1 MLYTNGGTCEPL
13 GIIRYHGG
21 NMQNDISLFT
31 NILVFVG
38 ASLLGIS
45 FFPIRKLVSQLST
58 GGIRQ
63 RWTFLSILI
72 FLFLFGYLVYNIMY
86 WERYNDYFNLIV
98 PVVFFFSSIFV
109 LLVGTLALQTAT
121 DLNQVSAL
129 RRENILDPLIGI
141 YNRRHLNLKLAEEI
155 ERAQRH
161 NFQLSM
167 LLLDIDH
174 FKNVNDTY
182 GHYVGD
188 LVLKSLGNLLLKNV
202 RKTDIVARY
211 GGEEIAVIAPHT
223 SVTTAADLAERL
235 RKVVETSVIVP
246 ADEQEGRQ
254 AVTISVSIGVAGL
267 DRQIVDKQ
275 SLIERTDEALY
286 SAKQKGRNRVIVFNK

>member
-1 MLYTNGGTCEPL
+1 
-13 GIIRYHGG
+13 
-21 NMQNDISLFT
+21 MQNDISLIT

-38 ASLLGIS
+38 AALLGIS
-45 FFPIRKLVSQLST
+45 FFPIRRLVLQLT
-58 GGIRQ
+58 ARGIRQ
-63 RWTFLSILI
+63 RWNLLSILI
-72 FLFLFGYLVYNIMY
+72 FLFLLSYLIYNIIY
-86 WERYNDYFNLIV
+86 WDRYNNYFILVMPI
-98 PVVFFFSSIFV
+98 VFFFSAIFV

-155 ERAQRH
+155 KRAHRY

-182 GHYVGD
+182 GHYIGD
-188 LVLKSLGNLLLKNV
+188 LVLKGLGHLLLKNV
-202 RKTDIVARY
+202 RETDIVARY

-223 SVTTAADLAERL
+223 SVLAAADLAERL
-235 RKVVETSVIVP
+235 RQVVETSVIVP
-246 ADEQEGRQ
+246 ANEQEDRQ
-254 AVTISVSIGVAGL
+254 AVTISISIGVAGL
-267 DRQIVDKQ
+267 DQQIVDRQ

-286 SAKQKGRNRVIVFNK
+286 RAKQKGRNRVVVF

>member
-1 MLYTNGGTCEPL
+1 
-13 GIIRYHGG
+13 
-21 NMQNDISLFT
+21 MQNDISLII

-38 ASLLGIS
+38 AALLGIS
-45 FFPIRKLVSQLST
+45 FFPIRRLVSQLT
-58 GGIRQ
+58 IRGIRQ
-63 RWTFLSILI
+63 RWNFLSILI
-72 FLFLFGYLVYNIMY
+72 FLFLLSYIVYNIIY
-86 WERYNDYFNLIV
+86 WDRYRDYFNLV
-98 PVVFFFSSIFV
+98 VSVVFFFSAIFV

-141 YNRRHLNLKLAEEI
+141 YNRRHFDLKMTEEI
-155 ERAQRH
+155 ERAHRY

-182 GHYVGD
+182 GHYIGD
-188 LVLKSLGNLLLKNV
+188 LVLKSLGHLLLKNV

-211 GGEEIAVIAPHT
+211 GGEEIAVIATHT
-223 SVTTAADLAERL
+223 SVPTAADLAERL
-235 RKVVETSVIVP
+235 RQVVETSVMVP
-246 ADEQEGRQ
+246 ADDQEDRQ

-267 DRQIVDKQ
+267 DQQIVDRQ

-286 SAKQKGRNRVIVFNK
+286 KAKQNGRNRVVVYNSKGDSF

>member
-1 MLYTNGGTCEPL
+1 
-13 GIIRYHGG
+13 
-21 NMQNDISLFT
+21 MQNDISLII

-38 ASLLGIS
+38 AALLGIS
-45 FFPIRKLVSQLST
+45 FFPIRRLISQLST
-58 GGIRQ
+58 KGIRQ
-63 RWTFLSILI
+63 KWNFLSILI
-72 FLFLFGYLVYNIMY
+72 FLFLLGYLGYNIIY
-86 WERYNDYFNLIV
+86 WERYNDYFILAMPIV
-98 PVVFFFSSIFV
+98 FLFSAIFV

-141 YNRRHLNLKLAEEI
+141 YNRRHLDLKLAEEI
-155 ERAQRH
+155 VRAQRY

-182 GHYVGD
+182 GHYIGD
-188 LVLKSLGNLLLKNV
+188 LILKGLGHLLLKNV
-202 RKTDIVARY
+202 RETDIVARY
-211 GGEEIAVIAPHT
+211 GGEEIAVIVPNT
-223 SVTTAADLAERL
+223 SVPAAADLAERL
-235 RKVVETSVIVP
+235 RQVVETSVMVP

-254 AVTISVSIGVAGL
+254 AVSISVSIGVAGL
-267 DRQIVDKQ
+267 DQKIVDRQ

-286 SAKQKGRNRVIVFNK
+286 RAKQKGRNRVAVFNSKGDSF

>member
-1 MLYTNGGTCEPL
+1 
-13 GIIRYHGG
+13 
-21 NMQNDISLFT
+21 MQNDISLIT

-38 ASLLGIS
+38 AALLGIS
-45 FFPIRKLVSQLST
+45 FFPIRRLVLQLT
-58 GGIRQ
+58 ARGIRQ
-63 RWTFLSILI
+63 RWNLLSILI
-72 FLFLFGYLVYNIMY
+72 FLFLLSYLSYNIIY
-86 WERYNDYFNLIV
+86 WDRYNNYFILVMPI
-98 PVVFFFSSIFV
+98 VFFFSAIFV

-155 ERAQRH
+155 KRAHRY

-182 GHYVGD
+182 GHYIGD
-188 LVLKSLGNLLLKNV
+188 LVLKGLGHLLLKNV
-202 RKTDIVARY
+202 RETDIVARY
-211 GGEEIAVIAPHT
+211 GGEEIAVIAPNT
-223 SVTTAADLAERL
+223 SVPAAADLAERL
-235 RKVVETSVIVP
+235 RQVVETSVMVP
-246 ADEQEGRQ
+246 ADEQEDRQ
-254 AVTISVSIGVAGL
+254 AVSISVSIGVAGL
-267 DRQIVDKQ
+267 DQKIVDKQ

-286 SAKQKGRNRVIVFNK
+286 RAKQKGRNRVVVYNSKGNSF

>member
-1 MLYTNGGTCEPL
+1 
-13 GIIRYHGG
+13 
-21 NMQNDISLFT
+21 MQNDISFIT

-45 FFPIRKLVSQLST
+45 FFPIRRLVSQLSA

-63 RWTFLSILI
+63 RWNFLSILV
-72 FLFLFGYLVYNIMY
+72 FLFLFGYIGYNIIY
-86 WERYNDYFNLIV
+86 WDRYSDYFNLIV
-98 PVVFFFSSIFV
+98 PVVFFFSAIFV
-109 LLVGTLALQTAT
+109 LLVGSLALQTAT

-155 ERAQRH
+155 KRAHRY
-161 NFQLSM
+161 NVQLSM

-174 FKNVNDTY
+174 FKNINDTY
-182 GHYVGD
+182 GHYIGD
-188 LVLKSLGNLLLKNV
+188 LVLKSLGQLLLKNV
-202 RKTDIVARY
+202 RETDIVARY

-223 SVTTAADLAERL
+223 SVPTAANLAERL
-235 RKVVETSVIVP
+235 RQAVETSVMVT
-246 ADEQEGRQ
+246 ADEQEDRQ

-275 SLIERTDEALY
+275 SLIERADEALY
-286 SAKQKGRNRVIVFNK
+286 KAKQKGRNRVVVFNSKGDSF

>member
-1 MLYTNGGTCEPL
+1 
-13 GIIRYHGG
+13 
-21 NMQNDISLFT
+21 MQNDISIIT
-31 NILVFVG
+31 NILVFMG

-45 FFPIRKLVSQLST
+45 FFPIRRLVSQLSAR
-58 GGIRQ
+58 GIRQ
-63 RWTFLSILI
+63 RWNLLSILI
-72 FLFLFGYLVYNIMY
+72 FLFLFGYIGYNIMY
-86 WERYNDYFNLIV
+86 WDRYNDYFNLII
-98 PVVFFFSSIFV
+98 PVVFFFSAIFV
-109 LLVGTLALQTAT
+109 LLVGILALQTAT

-155 ERAQRH
+155 ERAYRY

-182 GHYVGD
+182 GHYIGD
-188 LVLKSLGNLLLKNV
+188 LVLKSLGQLLLKNV
-202 RKTDIVARY
+202 RETDIVARY

-223 SVTTAADLAERL
+223 SVPAAVDLAERL
-235 RKVVETSVIVP
+235 RQVVETSVMVP
-246 ADEQEGRQ
+246 ADKQEDRQ

-267 DRQIVDKQ
+267 DRQIVDKK

-286 SAKQKGRNRVIVFNK
+286 KAKQKGRNRVVVFNSKGDSF

>member
-1 MLYTNGGTCEPL
+1 
-13 GIIRYHGG
+13 
-21 NMQNDISLFT
+21 MQNDISFIT

-45 FFPIRKLVSQLST
+45 FFPIRRLISQLSV
-58 GGIRQ
+58 GNIRQ
-63 RWTFLSILI
+63 KWNFLSIII
-72 FLFLFGYLVYNIMY
+72 FLFLFGYIIYNIIY
-86 WERYNDYFNLIV
+86 WDRYNDYFNLII
-98 PVVFFFSSIFV
+98 PVVFFFSAIIV
-109 LLVGTLALQTAT
+109 LLVGSLALQTAT

-129 RRENILDPLIGI
+129 RHENIIDPLIGI
-141 YNRRHLNLKLAEEI
+141 YNRRHLNLKLDEEI
-155 ERAQRH
+155 LRAQRY

-182 GHYVGD
+182 GHYIGD
-188 LVLKSLGNLLLKNV
+188 LVLKSLGHLLLKKV
-202 RKTDIVARY
+202 RETDIVARY

-223 SVTTAADLAERL
+223 SVPAAADLAERL
-235 RKVVETSVIVP
+235 RQVVETSVMVP
-246 ADEQEGRQ
+246 ADEQENRQ
-254 AVTISVSIGVAGL
+254 AVTISVSIGVAGF

-286 SAKQKGRNRVIVFNK
+286 RAKQKGRNRVVVFNSKGDSF

>member
-1 MLYTNGGTCEPL
+1 
-13 GIIRYHGG
+13 
-21 NMQNDISLFT
+21 MQNDISLIT
-31 NILVFVG
+31 DILVFVG

-45 FFPIRKLVSQLST
+45 FFPIRRLVSQLST
-58 GGIRQ
+58 GSIRK
-63 RWTFLSILI
+63 RWDFLSILI
-72 FLFLFGYLVYNIMY
+72 FLFLFGYIGYNIIY
-86 WERYNDYFNLIV
+86 WDRHSDYFTLII
-98 PVVFFFSSIFV
+98 PVVFFFSAIFV
-109 LLVGTLALQTAT
+109 LLVGILALQTTT

-129 RRENILDPLIGI
+129 KRENILDPLIGI
-141 YNRRHLNLKLAEEI
+141 YNRRYLNLKIAEEI

-182 GHYVGD
+182 GHYIGD
-188 LVLKSLGNLLLKNV
+188 LVLRSLGHLLLKNV
-202 RKTDIVARY
+202 RETDIVARY

-223 SVTTAADLAERL
+223 SVPTAVNLAERL
-235 RKVVETSVIVP
+235 RQVVETSVMVP
-246 ADEQEGRQ
+246 ADEQEDRQ

-267 DRQIVDKQ
+267 DRQIVDKK

-286 SAKQKGRNRVIVFNK
+286 KAKQKGRNRVVVFNSKG

>member
-1 MLYTNGGTCEPL
+1 
-13 GIIRYHGG
+13 
-21 NMQNDISLFT
+21 MQNDISLIA

-45 FFPIRKLVSQLST
+45 FFPIHRLISQLST

-63 RWTFLSILI
+63 RWNFLSILI
-72 FLFLFGYLVYNIMY
+72 FIFLFGYIIYNISY
-86 WERYNDYFNLIV
+86 WDRYSDYFNLTV
-98 PVVFFFSSIFV
+98 PMVFFFSAVFV

-129 RRENILDPLIGI
+129 RRENILDPLISI
-141 YNRRHLNLKLAEEI
+141 YNRRHFDLKLAEEI
-155 ERAQRH
+155 ERAKRY
-161 NFQLSM
+161 NFQISM

-174 FKNVNDTY
+174 FKKVNDTY
-182 GHYVGD
+182 GHYIGD

-223 SVTTAADLAERL
+223 SVPTAADLAERL
-235 RKVVETSVIVP
+235 CQLVEKSIMVS
-246 ADEQEGRQ
+246 ADEQEDRQ
-254 AVTISVSIGVAGL
+254 AVSISVSIGIAGL
-267 DRQIVDKQ
+267 DQQIVDKQ

-286 SAKQKGRNRVIVFNK
+286 EAKQKGRNRVVVFNSKGDSF

>member
-1 MLYTNGGTCEPL
+1 
-13 GIIRYHGG
+13 
-21 NMQNDISLFT
+21 
-31 NILVFVG
+31 
-38 ASLLGIS
+38 
-45 FFPIRKLVSQLST
+45 
-58 GGIRQ
+58 
-63 RWTFLSILI
+63 
-72 FLFLFGYLVYNIMY
+72 MY
-86 WERYNDYFNLIV
+86 WDRYNDYFNLVV
-98 PVVFFFSSIFV
+98 PVVFFFSAIFV

-121 DLNQVSAL
+121 DLNQVSVL
-129 RRENILDPLIGI
+129 RRENVLDPLIGI
-141 YNRRHLNLKLAEEI
+141 YNRRYLNLKIAEEI

-182 GHYVGD
+182 GHYIGD

-223 SVTTAADLAERL
+223 SVPTAVNLAERL
-235 RKVVETSVIVP
+235 RQVVETSVMVP
-246 ADEQEGRQ
+246 ADEQEDRQ

-286 SAKQKGRNRVIVFNK
+286 KAKQKGRNRVVVFNSKGASF

>member
-1 MLYTNGGTCEPL
+1 
-13 GIIRYHGG
+13 
-21 NMQNDISLFT
+21 MQNDISLIT

-38 ASLLGIS
+38 AALLGIS
-45 FFPIRKLVSQLST
+45 FFPIRRLVSQLT
-58 GGIRQ
+58 AKGIRQ
-63 RWTFLSILI
+63 RWNFLSILI
-72 FLFLFGYLVYNIMY
+72 FLFLLSYLGYNILY
-86 WERYNDYFNLIV
+86 WDRYSDYFNLVV
-98 PVVFFFSSIFV
+98 PVVFFFSAIFV
-109 LLVGTLALQTAT
+109 LLVGILALQTAT

-141 YNRRHLNLKLAEEI
+141 YNRRHFDLKLAEEI
-155 ERAQRH
+155 ERARRY

-182 GHYVGD
+182 GHYIGD
-188 LVLKSLGNLLLKNV
+188 LVLKSLGHLLLKNV

-223 SVTTAADLAERL
+223 SVPTAADLAERL
-235 RKVVETSVIVP
+235 RQVVETSVMVP
-246 ADEQEGRQ
+246 ADEQEDRQ

-267 DRQIVDKQ
+267 DQKIVDRQ

-286 SAKQKGRNRVIVFNK
+286 RAKQKGRNRVVVFNGKVDSF

>member
-1 MLYTNGGTCEPL
+1 
-13 GIIRYHGG
+13 
-21 NMQNDISLFT
+21 MQNDISLIT

-38 ASLLGIS
+38 AALLGIS
-45 FFPIRKLVSQLST
+45 FFPIRRLVSQLT
-58 GGIRQ
+58 ARGIRQ
-63 RWTFLSILI
+63 RWNLLSILI
-72 FLFLFGYLVYNIMY
+72 FLFLLSYLSYNIIY
-86 WERYNDYFNLIV
+86 WDRYNDYFILVMPI
-98 PVVFFFSSIFV
+98 VFFFSAIFV

-155 ERAQRH
+155 KRAHRY

-182 GHYVGD
+182 GHYIGD
-188 LVLKSLGNLLLKNV
+188 LVLKSLGHLLLKNV
-202 RKTDIVARY
+202 RETDIVARF

-223 SVTTAADLAERL
+223 SVLAAADLAERL
-235 RKVVETSVIVP
+235 RQVVETSVIVP
-246 ADEQEGRQ
+246 ANEQEDRQ
-254 AVTISVSIGVAGL
+254 AVTISISIGVAGL

-286 SAKQKGRNRVIVFNK
+286 RAKQKGRNRVVVF